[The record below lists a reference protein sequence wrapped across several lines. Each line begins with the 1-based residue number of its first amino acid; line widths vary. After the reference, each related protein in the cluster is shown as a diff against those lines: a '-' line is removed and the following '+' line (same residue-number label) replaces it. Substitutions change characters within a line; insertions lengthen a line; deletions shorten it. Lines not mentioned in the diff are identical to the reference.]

1 MARSVVCVVAA
12 VLLAAHAARA
22 QTVRAPEVGGRTVSL
37 GQPLQW
43 HWQIGLGAG
52 AFFGGTSNE
61 LMIRAWGGGY
71 HASMN
76 PVTKLVEL
84 GLEGYVGASGNRV
97 DGGTRALLQVPYL
110 SAGIGPDYNFRRGR
124 VDLLLTVHTPVRRGG
139 FLTRGTMLRL
149 DWYPTLGHSFLLGVS
164 APLHDP
170 LAGRNR
176 PIQDY
181 VVVAA
186 PFHTPEAHV
195 PANSVLRAEL
205 DSLAESAASVRRLI
219 VPFLDQDG
227 RNDHVALART
237 QRYIASLRT
246 HLAVRSAEDEVRFFH
261 AQMEH
266 AFTVAAGSA
275 GAGRELARN
284 GRQILLAEVLIPY
297 DALLGRKKRNDTLK
311 ALGVAARGRFSRWV
325 TSSGLVPVTRTE
337 DVLFVFERLTDIL
350 EIERSEAAKEWDDP
364 RLVWLPLQYGLLP
377 EEHDEQSELDALL
390 ERVTGSQFTDHNRLT
405 YVANLQFHWELLRMI
420 RETRAYHVLWIHDFP
435 TLTAEG
441 TLDGAS
447 LTQVIDGYL
456 TTLAERVETYD
467 STQTLP
473 LFFIFLDQ
481 HYYEGRKSRLLMRIL
496 EDPLHADGQLGSPT
510 DALRLGHALDRLRDA
525 VRHSRVLQAEAREYG
540 DAWLRNRIKVHVNI
554 TNRVDA
560 SFWSGGLIS
569 SVFGY
574 PDDVMRDHRKIAFR
588 DVSEDDPFAGVGIL
602 TGMGVGQHYL
612 GPGWDD
618 RSLVV
623 QGPVLL
629 QLKEAARSLLT
640 SQGLAPADI
649 PAPLRAAPL
658 AVIGARMAASPD
670 AASFHTRAMA
680 LVNETGYLTKSLNAA
695 KALLYSLM
703 PKGSVIK
710 IPDSLWNA
718 TLYGS
723 LLVGASLRGVKV
735 LIIAPARANAPSGGF
750 PQMVRAH
757 ELFTRL
763 LLVRRELG
771 ESIARAGGA
780 LHMGLYALPVDEAG
794 FASRADRWAR
804 QVSGSPFLTELMPFA
819 SGLVPLV
826 ADAGRRSNGIA
837 TPGDS
842 SGPPKLHQKVQF
854 FATGDFWSA
863 VAASP
868 QWPRFMSTYLR
879 YRDATYS
886 PGSDVQAG
894 ARALTDSLELIAE
907 QIMEATPKTAK
918 AASYAMVGSQNQDY
932 RGIFMDGEVAVA
944 FTGATSLVPLVDLV
958 FMVGTVTWVDDQATL
973 DRLLPPVGELR
984 RRIARVTKDGV

>member
-1 MARSVVCVVAA
+1 MALARNSAQVGFSGRPSTTASRRPCSTGITSSSKASLHLTRAAGARGLFATRLARATTIPFGPWPGFLSLACRGSVRGVDQALPRQRRVVARSVVCVVAA
-12 VLLAAHAARA
+12 GLLATHAARA

-37 GQPLQW
+37 GQPPQW
-43 HWQIGLGAG
+43 HWQMGLGAG

-176 PIQDY
+176 PLQDY

-275 GAGRELARN
+275 GAGRELAR
-284 GRQILLAEVLIPY
+284 
-297 DALLGRKKRNDTLK
+297 KKRNDTLK

-325 TSSGLVPVTRTE
+325 TSSGLVPVARTE

-364 RLVWLPLQYGLLP
+364 RLVWLPLQY
-377 EEHDEQSELDALL
+377 
-390 ERVTGSQFTDHNRLT
+390 
-405 YVANLQFHWELLRMI
+405 HWELLRMI
-420 RETRAYHVLWIHDFP
+420 RETRTYHVLWIHDFP
-435 TLTAEG
+435 ALTAEG

-481 HYYEGRKSRLLMRIL
+481 HYYEGRKSRLLMTIL

-510 DALRLGHALDRLRDA
+510 DALRLGHALDRL
-525 VRHSRVLQAEAREYG
+525 
-540 DAWLRNRIKVHVNI
+540 
-554 TNRVDA
+554 
-560 SFWSGGLIS
+560 
-569 SVFGY
+569 
-574 PDDVMRDHRKIAFR
+574 
-588 DVSEDDPFAGVGIL
+588 
-602 TGMGVGQHYL
+602 
-612 GPGWDD
+612 
-618 RSLVV
+618 
-623 QGPVLL
+623 
-629 QLKEAARSLLT
+629 
-640 SQGLAPADI
+640 
-649 PAPLRAAPL
+649 
-658 AVIGARMAASPD
+658 
-670 AASFHTRAMA
+670 
-680 LVNETGYLTKSLNAA
+680 
-695 KALLYSLM
+695 
-703 PKGSVIK
+703 
-710 IPDSLWNA
+710 
-718 TLYGS
+718 
-723 LLVGASLRGVKV
+723 
-735 LIIAPARANAPSGGF
+735 
-750 PQMVRAH
+750 
-757 ELFTRL
+757 
-763 LLVRRELG
+763 
-771 ESIARAGGA
+771 
-780 LHMGLYALPVDEAG
+780 
-794 FASRADRWAR
+794 
-804 QVSGSPFLTELMPFA
+804 
-819 SGLVPLV
+819 
-826 ADAGRRSNGIA
+826 
-837 TPGDS
+837 
-842 SGPPKLHQKVQF
+842 
-854 FATGDFWSA
+854 
-863 VAASP
+863 
-868 QWPRFMSTYLR
+868 
-879 YRDATYS
+879 
-886 PGSDVQAG
+886 
-894 ARALTDSLELIAE
+894 
-907 QIMEATPKTAK
+907 
-918 AASYAMVGSQNQDY
+918 
-932 RGIFMDGEVAVA
+932 
-944 FTGATSLVPLVDLV
+944 
-958 FMVGTVTWVDDQATL
+958 
-973 DRLLPPVGELR
+973 
-984 RRIARVTKDGV
+984 